1 MPVVNAPRLRLWP
14 PKLFALNA
22 AAVARALMMLATA
35 WVVSVSWPIEGR
47 AGASSGAEFFGNQ
60 IRRKTGPSVICGA
73 RRHWTASWLRQHGTP
88 TFRFLVEPRELSD
101 EEAFR
106 IADLENR
113 SRQDLS
119 DVERARDYAGAL
131 SHYYVGNQGRMA
143 ERLSVSQS
151 WLSRYLELASF
162 PDGVI
167 VAFGSLHAI
176 RISHAAVLAPLL
188 RHPVSQRAVVVEAE
202 AIAVEQR
209 ARAGAGQGVV
219 AAAAVVRRLAQ
230 ATRRK
235 DAARVAPRAVE
246 YTVRLA
252 NGAALVRG
260 TRPPRG
266 SNLVMNLPRGAAGD
280 RAELMRAIG
289 EVLDRLTKA

>member
-1 MPVVNAPRLRLWP
+1 
-14 PKLFALNA
+14 
-22 AAVARALMMLATA
+22 
-35 WVVSVSWPIEGR
+35 
-47 AGASSGAEFFGNQ
+47 
-60 IRRKTGPSVICGA
+60 
-73 RRHWTASWLRQHGTP
+73 
-88 TFRFLVEPRELSD
+88 
-101 EEAFR
+101 
-106 IADLENR
+106 
-113 SRQDLS
+113 
-119 DVERARDYAGAL
+119 
-131 SHYYVGNQGRMA
+131 
-143 ERLSVSQS
+143 
-151 WLSRYLELASF
+151 
-162 PDGVI
+162 
-167 VAFGSLHAI
+167 
-176 RISHAAVLAPLL
+176 VLAPLL
-188 RHPVSQRAVVVEAE
+188 RHPVSQRAVVAEAE

-209 ARAGAGQGVV
+209 TRAGAGQGVV

-246 YTVRLA
+246 YTVRSA